1 MTNILQVNTGCFLD
15 FTHHL
20 NILWSAPM
28 QIIICVLML
37 YSYLG
42 VASFFGIL
50 TMILFVP
57 FNIFA
62 TNKSK
67 KVQKD
72 KLKLQDTRIK
82 MMNEILTGMKVNKN
96 IYEFVSNVLIFRLL
110 NFTYG
115 KYHFEE
121 SSIRFELMKLKS
133 CVIFHL

>member
-1 MTNILQVNTGCFLD
+1 MSTLARKTSTTGEMTNILQVNTGCFLD
-15 FTHHL
+15 MTHHL

-67 KVQKD
+67 KIQKD

-82 MMNEILTGMKVNKN
+82 MMNEILTGIKVIIVN
-96 IYEFVSNVLIFRLL
+96 
-110 NFTYG
+110 
-115 KYHFEE
+115 
-121 SSIRFELMKLKS
+121 SSFY
-133 CVIFHL
+133 F